1 MPLTNRPPP
10 PPKSPYKAHSS
21 PPVTPKS
28 PSKAHS
34 SPPVQP
40 QKARFSPPLRP
51 LAEGGVLRRTSA
63 VYNAPTQ
70 AQIRNIESAS
80 RPLHPPQP
88 PHRPPHRPPHQ
99 SPQIRRRRSVDEPPL
114 EEIVLPPLVQNS
126 NYTSF
131 DSNEPDFS
139 PPHSPTGWNQSS
151 QAPQSLK
158 QALAEASLLLPKQAI
173 LANFVHRNPWEMLQS
188 MDWTDALSH
197 IESLLSALS
206 PMERCFRITGT
217 DPRILANPALAEISA
232 LYLDL
237 GLAKWAAPNRSCVTA

>member
-1 MPLTNRPPP
+1 MPLINRPPP

-70 AQIRNIESAS
+70 TQSSLQRAS

-88 PHRPPHRPPHQ
+88 PHRPPHRPSHQ
-99 SPQIRRRRSVDEPPL
+99 PPQIRRRRSVDEPPL

-139 PPHSPTGWNQSS
+139 PPHSPAAGWNESS

-188 MDWTDALSH
+188 MDWADALSH

-237 GLAKWAAPNRSCVTA
+237 GLAKWAAPNRSYITV